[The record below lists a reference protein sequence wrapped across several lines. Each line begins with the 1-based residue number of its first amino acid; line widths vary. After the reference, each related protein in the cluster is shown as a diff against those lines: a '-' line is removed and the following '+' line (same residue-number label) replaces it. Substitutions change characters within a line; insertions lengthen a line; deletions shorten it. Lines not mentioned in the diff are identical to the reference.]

1 MVFNRLRRKLTYK
14 FYYLLDPFYKLLP
27 QKKNQNIF
35 NIFSE
40 ERSGTTWLAELLKAG
55 LDAAIFWEPLH
66 PERGLISSKYGGRPY
81 FTDANKDDLKQ
92 KLLETLS
99 GKGVN
104 TWTAKMENNI
114 IPFYTASKP
123 FLIKFTRVNRL
134 LPEIFSYFKF
144 TKKPILLL
152 RHPASVFLSQLATF
166 GNPNEGFYWSP
177 KRKSEIVNDPR
188 YLQHKKFIDSQETLL
203 FKEFSTYCMN
213 NYHIYESEFK
223 SDNYIV
229 IFYEDLLVNPMET
242 LGEVI
247 LEWRLEKDKIR
258 KIIYKLNKTN
268 TSQGLEKNPELQM
281 AKWDNK
287 LTNIEKEKFQAILNY
302 FRIKI
307 YNMKAGRP
315 IKEFS

>member
-1 MVFNRLRRKLTYK
+1 MLYKIKRRILDR
-14 FYYLLDPFYKLLP
+14 YYFIIDPFFNILP
-27 QKKNQNIF
+27 QKQNKNIF
-35 NIFSE
+35 VLFSE
-40 ERSGTTWLAELLKAG
+40 TRSGTTWLAELLKAG
-55 LDAAIFWEPLH
+55 LSGAMIWEPLH
-66 PERGLISSKYGGRPY
+66 PKRGLISSKYGGRPY
-81 FTDANKDDLKQ
+81 FNDENRRDLKQ
-92 KLLETLS
+92 KLKKILF

-104 TWTAKMENNI
+104 TWIAKMENNI

-134 LPEIFSYFKF
+134 LPEIFSHFKF
-144 TKKPILLL
+144 TKKPILLV
-152 RHPASVFLSQLATF
+152 RHPASVFLSQRAIF
-166 GNPNEGFYWSP
+166 GSPNEGFYWSP

-229 IFYEDLLVNPMET
+229 IFYEDLLLNPMET
-242 LGEVI
+242 LSEVI

-258 KIIYKLNKTN
+258 KMIGKLNKTN